1 MLLING
7 LKFTTPPKNF
17 EDFNNMFKEIDP
29 ESYSLFHIATL
40 VYNKVILEC
49 NPTRCNEVNA
59 WFNGG
64 WYPLRQRQQR
74 HQSVPFSDEDSDSVS
89 DIID

>member
-17 EDFNNMFKEIDP
+17 EDFDNMFREIDP
-29 ESYSLFHIATL
+29 ESHTLFYIATL

-49 NPTRCNEVNA
+49 NPTRSNEVNA
-59 WFNGG
+59 WLGEK
-64 WYPLRQRQQR
+64 WHDQQ
-74 HQSVPFSDEDSDSVS
+74 QQYSSEPFSDEDSDSVG

>member
-17 EDFNNMFKEIDP
+17 EDFDNMFKGIDP
-29 ESYSLFHIATL
+29 QDYTTTYIAIL
-40 VYNKVILEC
+40 VLDKVHLEC
-49 NPTRCNEVNA
+49 NPTRSNEVNV
-59 WFNGG
+59 WFNDRC
-64 WYPLRQRQQR
+64 YPQQY
-74 HQSVPFSDEDSDSVS
+74 SSELSSDSDSVG

>member
-17 EDFNNMFKEIDP
+17 EDFDNMFREIDP
-29 ESYSLFHIATL
+29 ESHTLFYIATL

-49 NPTRCNEVNA
+49 NPTRSNEVKA
-59 WFNGG
+59 W
-64 WYPLRQRQQR
+64 LHEQHRQQ
-74 HQSVPFSDEDSDSVS
+74 QSESFSDSVG

>member
-7 LKFTTPPKNF
+7 LEYKNPTKNF
-17 EDFNNMFKEIDP
+17 EDFDNMFRAIDP
-29 ESYSLFHIATL
+29 ESHTLFYIATL

-49 NPTRCNEVNA
+49 NPTRSNDANA
-59 WFNGG
+59 WL
-64 WYPLRQRQQR
+64 YEEYHSQQ
-74 HQSVPFSDEDSDSVS
+74 QLYESFSDEDSVG